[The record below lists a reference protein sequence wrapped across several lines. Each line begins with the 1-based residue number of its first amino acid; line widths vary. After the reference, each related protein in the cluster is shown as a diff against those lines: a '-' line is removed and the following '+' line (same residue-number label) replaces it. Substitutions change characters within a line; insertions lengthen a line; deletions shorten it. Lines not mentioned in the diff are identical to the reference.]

1 MANSRIMLTC
11 RHCGGQT
18 TLAKGDFGH
27 YYAFEDASSALNEF
41 FQKHMHGDCVNADC
55 YSDNARDHFVILE
68 KGEHIS
74 DVVEVKHGKWIVAEE
89 CKTPLSHGYIRT
101 EKTYICPFCTHHFRK
116 KMKFCGECGAKMD
129 GKDTNVPT
137 K

>member
-18 TLAKGDFGH
+18 TLAKGDYGH

-41 FQKHMHGDCVNADC
+41 FQKHMHGACVNADC

-68 KGEHIS
+68 KGEPIA
-74 DVVEVKHGKWIVAEE
+74 DVVEVKHGKWIVPSGGIKIFEDRYVICSE
-89 CKTPLSHGYIRT
+89 CNVMIPVVIELDRYW
-101 EKTYICPFCTHHFRK
+101 YCPK
-116 KMKFCGECGAKMD
+116 CGAKMD